1 MSLGRSESDSA
12 IRAVESGQ
20 FANEAAFLI
29 YTSGTTGHPKGKRKY
44 KKYDQQ
50 TNFLLDTVTR

>member
-1 MSLGRSESDSA
+1 MLNKVLLKRNVMSIQVSLGRSESDSA

-29 YTSGTTGHPKGKRKY
+29 YTSGTTGHPKGIREK
-44 KKYDQQ
+44 
-50 TNFLLDTVTR
+50 

>member
-29 YTSGTTGHPKGKRKY
+29 YTSGTTGHPKGIGEKE
-44 KKYDQQ
+44 
-50 TNFLLDTVTR
+50 